1 MYNPYQNYPMNYS
14 AQTNAYPTQMNI
26 NPMQINPQQSV
37 GNHTMAIATEEE
49 VLKYPVAPG
58 NSIPF
63 KIDGQPL
70 IIEKSMGMSQFDSP
84 KYKRYRLIEED
95 TEDISEDKPAY
106 ILKSVYENDR
116 QSVSEDI
123 KEIKNNI
130 EEFTTQ
136 IYDDIDN
143 LKKLINRNR
152 VKKENGND

>member
-106 ILKSVYENDR
+106 ILKSVYEDDR
-116 QSVSEDI
+116 RSVSEDI
-123 KEIKNNI
+123 KEIRNNI

>member
-106 ILKSVYENDR
+106 ILKSVYEDDR
-116 QSVSEDI
+116 QAVSEDI
-123 KEIKNNI
+123 KEIRNNI